1 MKSVFK
7 LLKDKSGTS
16 AIEYALIASLI
27 SVAAIA
33 GYSSLGAGVSNN
45 FNSTSNAIGEVF

>member
-7 LLKDKSGTS
+7 VLSNERGTS

-33 GYSSLGAGVSNN
+33 GYSSLGAGVKNN
-45 FNSTSNAIGEVF
+45 FNATSNAVADAL